1 MRSSP
6 SGPQRRERNAA
17 LGCSAWARPCCW
29 QRRIEWSSQTGVRPG
44 GRVRFADRSRS
55 DLFIWHV
62 HGFRRACRRVR
73 RPRAAV
79 GARMT
84 VAPAQPGHV
93 CSRPCVDGLV
103 ATRRL
108 LPPRAERSH
117 PRRAHGPG
125 QTHPPAPAVRRY
137 QGSGRPRRP
146 GPQRRTPRFA
156 CCEDRLPR
164 RGRAQ
169 AVDHRSTV
177 RWRPGRDIKP
187 VAARAWAGDG
197 KKSAPAHP
205 RLDP

>member
-84 VAPAQPGHV
+84 VAPVQPGHV

-117 PRRAHGPG
+117 PRRAHGPDKL
-125 QTHPPAPAVRRY
+125 THQRQQCAGIKDQAGRED
-137 QGSGRPRRP
+137 QGRN
-146 GPQRRTPRFA
+146 
-156 CCEDRLPR
+156 D
-164 RGRAQ
+164 
-169 AVDHRSTV
+169 VHRDSH
-177 RWRPGRDIKP
+177 
-187 VAARAWAGDG
+187 AARTVCHAAAARKPSITGAPFAGALG
-197 KKSAPAHP
+197 GIST
-205 RLDP
+205 R